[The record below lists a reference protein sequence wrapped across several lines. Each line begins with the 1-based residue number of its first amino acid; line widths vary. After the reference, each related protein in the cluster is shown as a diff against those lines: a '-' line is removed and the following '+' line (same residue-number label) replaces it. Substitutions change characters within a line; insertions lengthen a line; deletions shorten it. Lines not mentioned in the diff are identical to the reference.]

1 MRVRARGVDG
11 RERTGGENQD
21 DGGRRGGDLSEWDRA
36 THDAVWCVKPKS
48 RHSLTHP
55 SASTYRRPSLV
66 SMSQSSPPTPYSQPS
81 PTQVANDRAAA
92 RAREEIARRT
102 SLGEFG
108 HPPDLDL
115 RDRAWMQIFEQ
126 EVLTRQ
132 PKSYYHQVTAVW
144 NDRGFYNDSNK
155 VLYSGQTREQVTI
168 PKGVKVLVLK
178 NNPQQGTRQ
187 PNANI
192 VYVTIGDET
201 E

>member
-1 MRVRARGVDG
+1 
-11 RERTGGENQD
+11 
-21 DGGRRGGDLSEWDRA
+21 
-36 THDAVWCVKPKS
+36 
-48 RHSLTHP
+48 
-55 SASTYRRPSLV
+55 
-66 SMSQSSPPTPYSQPS
+66 MSQSSPPTPYSQPS

-178 NNPQQGTRQ
+178 NTPQQGTRQ

>member
-1 MRVRARGVDG
+1 MSGPAVRTRTTVGDG
-11 RERTGGENQD
+11 AVISASGI
-21 DGGRRGGDLSEWDRA
+21 GRRMTRCEAKKSALV
-36 THDAVWCVKPKS
+36 DASISINISSSVA
-48 RHSLTHP
+48 R
-55 SASTYRRPSLV
+55 LV

-132 PKSYYHQVTAVW
+132 PKSYYHQVSSVW
-144 NDRGFYNDSNK
+144 NDKGFYNDSNK
-155 VLYSGQTREQVTI
+155 VLYSGHTREQVTI